1 MANFQNLSQEQALD
15 IIVKPIVKN
24 SNLYAPISQDL
35 SAMNIG
41 TAPVGVN
48 FNVLNG
54 SYLNTITMPNSAIQ
68 LDATET
74 QQKNDSYLPK
84 TFFTSTV
91 ASWTLQN
98 YAVNAK
104 ITKFN
109 LDSLKIKMNTIGTFP
124 AESTPLSDALVG
136 LFQKVAKTD
145 ITRHAFHSEVGVNF
159 ATAYPSNI
167 WGAGD
172 TTATLPLKDGFM
184 ALIQDAVTAETVGN
198 YDTTALNGS
207 ALTVAEVKTLL
218 EAVVDN
224 ADYKLTSLFY
234 DDIAIEQKPV
244 FLVSTSVY
252 KAYER
257 LLQETGVSESF
268 YFRGF
273 DLDGQ
278 ILPTV
283 RALQYNHCLIIAAGD
298 VFDDWS
304 WTSAGLKNQHFAI
317 LTARDNLRLAY
328 NFRINDDAGFL
339 MERYGLQ
346 SGGDGIGMGMF
357 FAMDFKIADAT
368 DSSLSVAGFT
378 PAP

>member
-1 MANFQNLSQEQALD
+1 MSNLYSLNQEQTLD
-15 IIVKPIVKN
+15 IVVKPIVEN
-24 SNLYAPISQDL
+24 SNLYAPISPNL
-35 SAMNIG
+35 GAMNIG
-41 TAPVGVN
+41 VAPIGVN

-68 LDATET
+68 LDATQTE
-74 QQKNDSYLPK
+74 QRNDTYLPK
-84 TFFTSTV
+84 TFFTSST
-91 ASWTLQN
+91 ATWSLQN

-104 ITKFN
+104 ITRSD
-109 LDSLKIKMNTIGTFP
+109 LEALKVKYNTTGDFP
-124 AESTPLSDALVG
+124 TESTPLTDALIG
-136 LFQKVAKTD
+136 LFQETVKTD
-145 ITRHAFHSEVGVNF
+145 ITRHAFWGQTGVNF
-159 ATAYPSNI
+159 ATTYPSNK
-167 WGAGD
+167 WGTGD
-172 TTATLPLKDGFM
+172 TTSTLPLKNGFM
-184 ALIQDAVTAETVGN
+184 KLIQTAVTAETVGN

-207 ALTVAEVKTLL
+207 PLSIAEVRTLL

-234 DDIAIEQKPV
+234 SNIAIEQKPV

-257 LLQETGVSESF
+257 LLQETGSSESF

-273 DLDGQ
+273 DLNGQ
-278 ILPTV
+278 ILPDV
-283 RALQYNHCLIIAAGD
+283 RALQYNHCLMIAAGD

-304 WTSAGLKNQHFAI
+304 WTSAGLKNQHYAI
-317 LTARDNLRLAY
+317 LASRNNLRLAY
-328 NFRINDDAGFL
+328 NFRMNDTTGFK

-357 FAMDFKIADAT
+357 FAMDFKIADTT

-378 PAP
+378 PPA